1 MMKAKIYVTLKQSVL
16 DPQGKTVQRALEQM
30 NYKNVDSV
38 RIGRFLEVELN
49 CDDEAK
55 AAAQIEEM
63 SKKLFVNP
71 NIEQFRYELEK

>member
-1 MMKAKIYVTLKQSVL
+1 MKAKIYVTLKQSVL

-63 SKKLFVNP
+63 SRKLFVNP

>member
-1 MMKAKIYVTLKQSVL
+1 MLPSPFFRL
-16 DPQGKTVQRALEQM
+16 FSNPQGKTVQRALEQM
-30 NYKNVDSV
+30 NYKNVESV
-38 RIGRFLEVELN
+38 RIGRFLEVELATS
-49 CDDEAK
+49 DEAA

>member
-1 MMKAKIYVTLKQSVL
+1 MKAKIYVTLKQSVL

-63 SKKLFVNP
+63 SKKLVVNP

>member
-1 MMKAKIYVTLKQSVL
+1 MKAKIYVTLKQSVL

-30 NYKNVDSV
+30 NYKNVESV
-38 RIGRFLEVELN
+38 RIGRFLEVELATS
-49 CDDEAK
+49 DEAA
-55 AAAQIEEM
+55 AAAQIDEM

>member
-1 MMKAKIYVTLKQSVL
+1 MKAKIYVTLKQSVL

-30 NYKNVDSV
+30 NYKNVGSV

-49 CDDEAK
+49 CDDEKK
-55 AAAQIEEM
+55 AAEQIEEM
-63 SKKLFVNP
+63 SRKLFVNP

>member
-1 MMKAKIYVTLKQSVL
+1 MKAKIYVTLKQSVL

-38 RIGRFLEVELN
+38 RIGRFLEVELATS
-49 CDDEAK
+49 DEAA

>member
-1 MMKAKIYVTLKQSVL
+1 MKAKIYVTLKQSVL

-30 NYKNVDSV
+30 NYKNVESV
-38 RIGRFLEVELN
+38 RIGRFLEVELATS
-49 CDDEAK
+49 DEAA
-55 AAAQIEEM
+55 AAAQREEM

>member
-1 MMKAKIYVTLKQSVL
+1 MKAKIYVTLKQSVL

-30 NYKNVDSV
+30 NYKNVGSV
-38 RIGRFLEVELN
+38 RIGRFLEVDLD

-63 SKKLFVNP
+63 SRKLFVNP

>member
-1 MMKAKIYVTLKQSVL
+1 MKAKIYVTLKQSVL

-30 NYKNVDSV
+30 NYKNVESV
-38 RIGRFLEVELN
+38 RIGRFLEVELATS
-49 CDDEAK
+49 DEA
-55 AAAQIEEM
+55 AAAAPIEEM

>member
-1 MMKAKIYVTLKQSVL
+1 MKAKIYVTLKQSVL

-63 SKKLFVNP
+63 SKKLCVNP

>member
-1 MMKAKIYVTLKQSVL
+1 MKAKIYVTLKQSVL

>member
-1 MMKAKIYVTLKQSVL
+1 MKAKIYVTLKQSVL

-49 CDDEAK
+49 CDDEAE

>member
-1 MMKAKIYVTLKQSVL
+1 MKAKIYVTLKQSVL
-16 DPQGKTVQRALEQM
+16 DPQGKTVQRALGQM

>member
-1 MMKAKIYVTLKQSVL
+1 MKAKIYVTLKQSVL

-30 NYKNVDSV
+30 NYKNIGSV
-38 RIGRFLEVELN
+38 RIGRFLEVELD
-49 CDDEAK
+49 CDDEAA

-63 SKKLFVNP
+63 SRKLFVNP

>member
-1 MMKAKIYVTLKQSVL
+1 MKAKIYVTLKQSVL

-30 NYKNVDSV
+30 NYKNVESV
-38 RIGRFLEVELN
+38 RIGRFLEVELATS
-49 CDDEAK
+49 DEAA

>member
-1 MMKAKIYVTLKQSVL
+1 M
-16 DPQGKTVQRALEQM
+16 QRALEQM